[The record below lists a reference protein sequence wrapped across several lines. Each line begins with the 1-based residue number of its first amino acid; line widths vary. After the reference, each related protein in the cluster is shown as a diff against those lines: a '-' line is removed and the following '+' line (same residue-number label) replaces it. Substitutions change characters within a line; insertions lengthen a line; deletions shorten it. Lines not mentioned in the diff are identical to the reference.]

1 MQVKYDS
8 SKFVNFNFYD
18 SQISDPW
25 MNKKGIAMVSIKLPN
40 YIKKN
45 LGIPENCTAKFNV
58 AKSRVF
64 GSKFDKDKSYTKI
77 GLERDVNI
85 YVGHKNENGDYTN
98 EVNVKKGEELYNA
111 LKDYKKDDKEN
122 PNETK
127 NVENNS
133 VTKEEYY
140 ENSQKEDSMV
150 KENPESPVQ
159 DVLDELYSNPNI
171 NLEYEHDDIEF

>member
-25 MNKKGIAMVSIKLPN
+25 MNKKGVAMVSIKLPN

-98 EVNVKKGEELYNA
+98 EVNVKKGAELYNA
-111 LKDYKKDDKEN
+111 LKEYKKENKEN
-122 PNETK
+122 NNITKEENNKDYK
-127 NVENNS
+127 NVE
-133 VTKEEYY
+133 KEA
-140 ENSQKEDSMV
+140 SAV
-150 KENPESPVQ
+150 KENIELPVQ
-159 DVLDELYSNPNI
+159 DVLEELYSNTTI
-171 NLEYEHDDIEF
+171 NLDYEHDDIEF